1 MNKLNEILFGL
12 NYNIVGN
19 DTIEINELKID
30 SKSIQPND
38 VFIAIKG
45 TSVDGHT
52 FIDTVIQ
59 KGAKVIVCE
68 QLPNNIND
76 SITYIQVEDTRK
88 IAALLACN
96 FYHHPSKKTK
106 LVGVT
111 GTNGKTTIATLLYQL
126 YRKAGFN
133 VGLIST
139 IENKINEEIISATH
153 TTPNPIALN
162 QLLDMMVQQNCDYVF
177 MEVSSHAAHQDR
189 IAGLNFAGA
198 IFSNISHDHLDYHK
212 TFDEYIKAK
221 KIFFDQLP
229 SSAFAL
235 VNIDDKRGEVMLQNT
250 LAKRYTYALKSLA
263 DFNFKILE
271 NNLSGLVLKYKHQ
284 DIYTHQVG
292 NFNAYNLLAIL
303 ATAILLGMDEQKA
316 LGRISELQSAEGR
329 FDIVKSNRNN
339 IVGIVDY
346 AHTPDA
352 LKNVID
358 TINTVRTGN
367 ESLITI
373 IGCGGNRDK
382 AKRPEMALIAA
393 TLSTK
398 VILTSDNP
406 RDEEPEQII
415 AEMQAGIPP
424 HLTKKVVTIL
434 DRKEA
439 IKTGV
444 LLAQANDVIL
454 LAGKGHEKYQ
464 EVKGIKHPFDD
475 KQILSGILNNI

>member
-1 MNKLNEILFGL
+1 MSILNEILYGL
-12 NYNIVGN
+12 NYKMVGR
-19 DTIEINELKID
+19 DTIEIRELKID

-45 TSVDGHT
+45 TNVDGHS

-59 KGAKVIVCE
+59 AGARVIVCE
-68 QLPNNIND
+68 QLPENIND
-76 SITYIQVEDTRK
+76 TITYIQVEDTRK
-88 IAALLACN
+88 TAALLACN

-139 IENKINEEIISATH
+139 IENKINEEIIPATH

-162 QLLDMMVQQNCDYVF
+162 QLLDLMIQQKCDYVF

-250 LAKRYTYALKSLA
+250 LAKKYTYALKSLA

-271 NNLSGLVLKYKHQ
+271 NNISGLVLKYKHQ
-284 DIYTHQVG
+284 DIYTHLVG

-303 ATAILLGMDEQKA
+303 ATAILLGMDEQEA

-358 TINTVRTGN
+358 TVNAVRTGN

-382 AKRPEMALIAA
+382 KKRPEMALIAA
-393 TLSTK
+393 TLSNK

-424 HLTKKVVTIL
+424 HLAKKVVTIL

-439 IKTGV
+439 IKTSV
-444 LLAQANDVIL
+444 LLAQPNDVIL

-464 EVKGIKHPFDD
+464 EIKSVKYPFDD
-475 KQILSGILNNI
+475 KEILNEVLNNI

>member
-1 MNKLNEILFGL
+1 MSKLNEILFGL
-12 NYNIVGN
+12 NYKIVGR
-19 DTIEINELKID
+19 DTIEIHELKID

-45 TSVDGHT
+45 TNVDGHS

-59 KGAKVIVCE
+59 AGARVIVCE
-68 QLPNNIND
+68 QLPENIND
-76 SITYIQVEDTRK
+76 TITYIQVEDTRK
-88 IAALLACN
+88 TAALLACN

-139 IENKINEEIISATH
+139 IENKINEEIIPATH

-162 QLLDMMVQQNCDYVF
+162 QLLDLMIQQKCDYVF

-250 LAKRYTYALKSLA
+250 LAKKYTYALKSLA

-271 NNLSGLVLKYKHQ
+271 NNISG
-284 DIYTHQVG
+284 
-292 NFNAYNLLAIL
+292 
-303 ATAILLGMDEQKA
+303 
-316 LGRISELQSAEGR
+316 
-329 FDIVKSNRNN
+329 
-339 IVGIVDY
+339 
-346 AHTPDA
+346 
-352 LKNVID
+352 
-358 TINTVRTGN
+358 
-367 ESLITI
+367 
-373 IGCGGNRDK
+373 
-382 AKRPEMALIAA
+382 
-393 TLSTK
+393 
-398 VILTSDNP
+398 
-406 RDEEPEQII
+406 
-415 AEMQAGIPP
+415 
-424 HLTKKVVTIL
+424 
-434 DRKEA
+434 
-439 IKTGV
+439 
-444 LLAQANDVIL
+444 
-454 LAGKGHEKYQ
+454 
-464 EVKGIKHPFDD
+464 
-475 KQILSGILNNI
+475 